1 MIYVKSLLAGVAG
14 VAALL
19 VAAILCFCIYVV
31 LFGPKTPP
39 GTTVGWDVRIFT
51 AQPLFWLTLLLAF
64 ATAFYWE
71 FRRAS
76 R

>member
-14 VAALL
+14 MAALL
-19 VAAILCFCIYVV
+19 VASILCFSIYLG
-31 LFGPKTPP
+31 LFGPKTPS
-39 GTTVGWDVRIFT
+39 GMTVGWDVRVFT
-51 AQPLFWLTLLLAF
+51 AQPLFWLILLLAF
-64 ATAFYWE
+64 AIAFYWE

>member
-1 MIYVKSLLAGVAG
+1 LILFFYLYGVFF
-14 VAALL
+14 V
-19 VAAILCFCIYVV
+19 
-31 LFGPKTPP
+31 PKAPP
-39 GTTVGWDVRIFT
+39 GTTIGLDVRIFIE
-51 AQPLFWLTLLLAF
+51 QPIFWLILLLAF

>member
-1 MIYVKSLLAGVAG
+1 MTYVKSLLAGVAAL
-14 VAALL
+14 AALL
-19 VAAILCFCIYVV
+19 VALILCFSIYVG

-39 GTTVGWDVRIFT
+39 GTTVGWDVDIYLK
-51 AQPLFWLTLLLAF
+51 QPFFWLILLLAF

>member
-1 MIYVKSLLAGVAG
+1 MVYVKSLLAGVAG

-19 VAAILCFCIYVV
+19 VASILCFCIYGSF
-31 LFGPKTPP
+31 FGPKVPP
-39 GTTVGWDVRIFT
+39 GTNVGWDVRIFT

-64 ATAFYWE
+64 AIAFYWE